1 LFSPSL
7 HTEKGNVLIDIT
19 LLAMFIPTF
28 FMVSITPGMCMTL
41 AMTLGM
47 SIGIRN
53 TLWMMWGEL
62 IGVAIVAIASVIG
75 VSAIML
81 QFPQIFAVLKLIGAS
96 YLLYVGINMW
106 RSKGKLAI
114 SLSNDS
120 AKSVSK
126 GSLFNQGL
134 ITAIANPKGWA
145 FMISLLP
152 PFINKQY
159 ALTPQLS
166 VLVAVILVSEFT
178 CMMLYATGGKTIG
191 KVLSQQS
198 NVKRLN
204 QISGTLMIAV
214 ALWLTIS

>member
-1 LFSPSL
+1 
-7 HTEKGNVLIDIT
+7 
-19 LLAMFIPTF
+19 MFIPTF

>member
-1 LFSPSL
+1 MLDF
-7 HTEKGNVLIDIT
+7 T
-19 LLAMFIPTF
+19 LLSLFIPTF
-28 FMVSITPGMCMTL
+28 FIVSITPGMCMTL

-62 IGVAIVAIASVIG
+62 LGVAIVAIASVVG

-81 QFPQIFAVLKLIGAS
+81 QFPQIFALLKLIGAS

-114 SLSNDS
+114 SLSNDGP
-120 AKSVSK
+120 KSISK
-126 GSLFNQGL
+126 HTLFNQGL

-159 ALTPQLS
+159 AITPQLS
-166 VLVAVILVSEFT
+166 VLVVVILVSEFT

-198 NVKRLN
+198 YVKRLN
-204 QISGTLMIAV
+204 RVSGTLMIAV
-214 ALWLTIS
+214 ALWLAVS

>member
-1 LFSPSL
+1 
-7 HTEKGNVLIDIT
+7 
-19 LLAMFIPTF
+19 
-28 FMVSITPGMCMTL
+28 MTL

-62 IGVAIVAIASVIG
+62 LGVAIVAIASVIG

-81 QFPQIFAVLKLIGAS
+81 QFPQIFALLKLVGAS
-96 YLLYVGINMW
+96 YLFYVGINMW

-120 AKSVSK
+120 PKNISK
-126 GSLFNQGL
+126 RSLFNQGL

-159 ALTPQLS
+159 ALIPQLS
-166 VLVAVILVSEFT
+166 VLVTVIMISEFT

-198 NVKRLN
+198 NVNYLN
-204 QISGTLMIAV
+204 RVSGTLMIAV
-214 ALWLTIS
+214 ALWLANS

>member
-1 LFSPSL
+1 
-7 HTEKGNVLIDIT
+7 
-19 LLAMFIPTF
+19 
-28 FMVSITPGMCMTL
+28 MTL

-62 IGVAIVAIASVIG
+62 LGVAIVAIASVIG

-81 QFPQIFAVLKLIGAS
+81 QFPQIFALLKLIGAS

-106 RSKGKLAI
+106 RSKGKLSI
-114 SLSNDS
+114 SLSNES
-120 AKSVSK
+120 SKSISK
-126 GSLFNQGL
+126 RSLFNQGL

-166 VLVAVILVSEFT
+166 VLIGVILVSEFS

-204 QISGTLMIAV
+204 RISGTLMIAV
-214 ALWLTIS
+214 AFWLAIS

>member
-1 LFSPSL
+1 LL
-7 HTEKGNVLIDIT
+7 DIT
-19 LLAMFIPTF
+19 LLSLFIPTF
-28 FMVSITPGMCMTL
+28 FLVSITPGMCMTL

-75 VSAIML
+75 VSTVML
-81 QFPQIFAVLKLIGAS
+81 QFPQVFVFLKLIGAS
-96 YLLYVGINMW
+96 YLFYIGINMW

-114 SLSNDS
+114 SHSNN
-120 AKSVSK
+120 APMTISK
-126 GSLFNQGL
+126 RHLFNQGF

-159 ALTPQLS
+159 ALIPQLS
-166 VLVAVILVSEFT
+166 VLVTVIMISEFT
-178 CMMLYATGGKTIG
+178 CMMLYATGGKTMG
-191 KVLSQQS
+191 KILSHQN
-198 NVKRLN
+198 NVKQLN
-204 QISGTLMIAV
+204 RISGTLMILV
-214 ALWLTIS
+214 ALWLALS

>member
-1 LFSPSL
+1 
-7 HTEKGNVLIDIT
+7 
-19 LLAMFIPTF
+19 
-28 FMVSITPGMCMTL
+28 MTL

-62 IGVAIVAIASVIG
+62 LGVAIVAIASVIG
-75 VSAIML
+75 VSSIML
-81 QFPQIFAVLKLIGAS
+81 QLPQLFAVLKFIGAG

-114 SLSNDS
+114 SLHHDPRASI
-120 AKSVSK
+120 SK
-126 GSLFNQGL
+126 RGLFNQGL
-134 ITAIANPKGWA
+134 FTAIANPKGWA

-152 PFINKQY
+152 PFISEDY

-166 VLVAVILVSEFT
+166 MLVAIILLSEFT

-191 KVLSQQS
+191 KLLTQQS
-198 NVKRLN
+198 NVQLLN
-204 QISGTLMIAV
+204 RVSGTLMIMVAIWLAV
-214 ALWLTIS
+214 S

>member
-1 LFSPSL
+1 
-7 HTEKGNVLIDIT
+7 
-19 LLAMFIPTF
+19 
-28 FMVSITPGMCMTL
+28 MVSITPGMCMTL

>member
-1 LFSPSL
+1 
-7 HTEKGNVLIDIT
+7 
-19 LLAMFIPTF
+19 
-28 FMVSITPGMCMTL
+28 MTL

-62 IGVAIVAIASVIG
+62 IGVAIVALASVIG

-81 QFPQIFAVLKLIGAS
+81 KFPQIFSILKLIGAG

-114 SLSNDS
+114 SLKKDSPVKISNS
-120 AKSVSK
+120 
-126 GSLFNQGL
+126 SLFNQGL

-159 ALTPQLS
+159 ALIPQLS
-166 VLVAVILVSEFT
+166 VLVLVILVSEFT

-191 KVLSQQS
+191 KVLSHQH
-198 NVKRLN
+198 NLKTLN
-204 QISGTLMIAV
+204 RVSGTLMIAV
-214 ALWLTIS
+214 AIWLAIS

>member
-1 LFSPSL
+1 MLDF
-7 HTEKGNVLIDIT
+7 T
-19 LLAMFIPTF
+19 LLSLFIPTF
-28 FMVSITPGMCMTL
+28 FIVSITPGMCMTL

-62 IGVAIVAIASVIG
+62 LGVAIVAIASVIG

-81 QFPQIFAVLKLIGAS
+81 QFPQIFALLKLVGAS
-96 YLLYVGINMW
+96 YLFYVGINMW

-120 AKSVSK
+120 PKSISK
-126 GSLFNQGL
+126 RSLFNQGL

-191 KVLSQQS
+191 KVISQQS

-204 QISGTLMIAV
+204 RVSGTLMIAV
-214 ALWLTIS
+214 ALWLAIS